1 MAFLLNSQ
9 AVLLCPHGGT
19 VQHIPNS
26 FTTYRI
32 NGYPPLLLN
41 DTYIVSGCPFMI
53 ASGGTAI
60 PMNCRHVQWFTGS
73 PMMMVNGIPVLTNTS
88 TGLCMSATGG
98 PGGPVIIATTI
109 NIEEEP
115 KEFTNITK

>member
-9 AVLLCPHGGT
+9 AVLLCPHGGMI
-19 VQHIPNS
+19 QHIPGS

-32 NGYPPLLLN
+32 NGYPPMLIN
-41 DTYIVSGCPFMI
+41 DTYIVSGCPFMV
-53 ASGGTAI
+53 AGGGGAI
-60 PMNCRHVQWFTGS
+60 PMNCHHVQWVNGS
-73 PMMMVNGIPVLTNTS
+73 PMMMVNGVPVLTNTS
-88 TGLCMSATGG
+88 NGICFSATGG
-98 PGGPVIIATTI
+98 PGGPVIIATSI

>member
-1 MAFLLNSQ
+1 MAYLLNSQ

-19 VQHIPNS
+19 VQHIPSS

-53 ASGGTAI
+53 AGGGGAI
-60 PMNCRHVQWFTGS
+60 PMNCHHVQWLTGS
-73 PMMMVNGIPVLTNTS
+73 PMMMVNGVPVLTNTS
-88 TGLCMSATGG
+88 TGLCMSPHGV
-98 PGGPVIIATTI
+98 PNGPVVVATSI
-109 NIEEEP
+109 NVEQEP
-115 KEFTNITK
+115 AEFTNITK